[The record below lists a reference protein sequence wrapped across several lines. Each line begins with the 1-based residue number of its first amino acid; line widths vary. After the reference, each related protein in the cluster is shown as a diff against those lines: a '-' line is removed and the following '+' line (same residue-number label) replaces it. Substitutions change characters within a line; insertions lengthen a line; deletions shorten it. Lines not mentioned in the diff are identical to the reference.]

1 MPYYVAIPEGDKFI
15 IASREAFQIRS
26 NALAYAKRMGWEKI
40 CFIATSEQRAMI
52 EAGTYGEAST
62 SSYVEIVNVENV
74 EVISQPEPDAKP
86 AENEDVLLKKAPRQT
101 RKKWNVGR

>member
-52 EAGTYGEAST
+52 EAGTYGEASAN
-62 SSYVEIVNVENV
+62 SYAEIVNVENV
-74 EVISQPEPDAKP
+74 EVISPPEPDVKWMKDEGILWDKKLRKP
-86 AENEDVLLKKAPRQT
+86 KK
-101 RKKWNVGR
+101 K

>member
-1 MPYYVAIPEGDKFI
+1 MFYIALPKDDKYVIVLGQSFGV
-15 IASREAFQIRS
+15 RS
-26 NALAYAKRMGWEKI
+26 NAAKYAERMGWND
-40 CFIATSEQRAMI
+40 FWIATEEQRAMI

-86 AENEDVLLKKAPRQT
+86 AENEDVLLKKSPRQT

>member
-1 MPYYVAIPEGDKFI
+1 MFYIALPKDDKYVIVLGQSFGV
-15 IASREAFQIRS
+15 RS
-26 NALAYAKRMGWEKI
+26 NATKYAERMGWKD
-40 CFIATSEQRAMI
+40 FFVATEEQRAMI

-62 SSYVEIVNVENV
+62 SSYVEIVNIENV
-74 EVISQPEPDAKP
+74 EVISQPEQDAKP